1 VVFETYWCNDK
12 LSITVDFDNRMIP
25 RHTFISNLKHN
36 ICKKLKTKSTVN
48 TRFCCCKVYKY
59 LSNIA
64 HITIN
69 NALYQST
76 FYLLTYLLNIIR
88 AKNHR
93 DQICIWLICSCERSD
108 HRSSDWSLY
117 CSLFATSA
125 AYAVMRCLSVHV
137 SRSWT
142 LSKRIKISSFFSLS
156 GSHTILVFQYP
167 VQKHSVNRCLC
178 K

>member
-1 VVFETYWCNDK
+1 MVFETYWCNDK

-76 FYLLTYLLNIIR
+76 FYLLTYLLTQYYQS
-88 AKNHR
+88 KKS
-93 DQICIWLICSCERSD
+93 QRSD
-108 HRSSDWSLY
+108 LHMINLLMWEIWPQIFRLIIILQPFCHKRSL
-117 CSLFATSA
+117 CCH
-125 AYAVMRCLSVHV
+125 AVSVCPCV
-137 SRSWT
+137 TFLDSVET
-142 LSKRIKISSFFSLS
+142 NKDIFIFF
-156 GSHTILVFQYP
+156 TIG
-167 VQKHSVNRCLC
+167 
-178 K
+178 